1 MLKHIFTVLVSLVVV
16 TGCVSNET
24 TLNDDNKEMIYQQ
37 TNNHAELVS
46 LYKQRVAAQDTLENR
61 INLASAYY
69 QSGRYDSALFV
80 LEPLGQQQGNYEV
93 LLVKAKSQFKLGRT
107 QQSIDTAISALEL
120 QSTGEIN
127 NQLGVAYSQLGE
139 LDVAREYF
147 VAAKRRFY
155 DDVKVDN
162 NLAVLDILE
171 GDYASA
177 VARLQPL
184 YTQGVAD
191 DTMQANLVLA
201 LVKSGE
207 LAQAKRLIAA
217 KGSRKQAALYVEQL
231 AQLQSLDP
239 AAAE

>member
-1 MLKHIFTVLVSLVVV
+1 MFKHTVTALVSFVLV

-37 TNNHAELVS
+37 TNNHTELVS
-46 LYKQRVAAQDTLENR
+46 LYKQRVAAQDTLKNR

-69 QSGRYDSALFV
+69 QAGRYGSALFV
-80 LEPLGQQQGNYEV
+80 LEPLDQQQHNYEV

-107 QQSIDTAISALEL
+107 QQSIATAILALEL

-127 NQLGVAYSQLGE
+127 NQLGVAYSQLGDFE
-139 LDVAREYF
+139 VAREYF
-147 VAAKRRFY
+147 VAAKRCFY

-177 VARLQPL
+177 ATRLQPL
-184 YTQGVAD
+184 YAQGIAD
-191 DTMQANLVLA
+191 NTMQANLVLA

-207 LAQAKRLIAA
+207 LAQAKRLVAF

-231 AQLQSLDP
+231 AELQSLEP
-239 AAAE
+239 AIAE